1 MILPLSVTSTFF
13 FILNVRKI
21 RPTSIEQREGRG
33 LRQGNENSEVAV
45 YRYVTKGTFDAY
57 SWSLVENKQ
66 RFISQVMTSKSIS
79 RSCEDI
85 DEATLSYAEIKAVA
99 TGNPL
104 IKEKMEVDNEVQ
116 RLKMLKAS
124 STYTSYV
131 YMYDRYVRDTFGKK
145 LVAEVKYSD
154 VMFFYERLMQNYK
167 LQVGTVD
174 KIHTLIHP
182 IFKLAVRDS
191 IIRINPAD
199 GCMAEI
205 KKKSTTGAN
214 KRKAL
219 TIPQQKAFIDYTQH
233 SEVYYRWAPL
243 FTVLLGTGCRVGEII
258 GLRWED
264 VDFAERTIN
273 INHSVSYRADA
284 KDDFRCSY
292 SVSKP
297 KTEAGIRNVPMLDA
311 VYEALQDEKRYQKIE
326 GSNEMTIDGMSGFIF
341 RNRYGAVHNPQ
352 GINKAIKR
360 VSDAYNAEE
369 IIKAKKEKREP
380 ILIPHFTCHHMRHT
394 FCTRLCE
401 QEPNVKVIQEIMGH
415 KNIQT
420 TLDIYADATEEAKK
434 ESMVRLSE
442 KLDVF

>member
-1 MILPLSVTSTFF
+1 M
-13 FILNVRKI
+13 
-21 RPTSIEQREGRG
+21 
-33 LRQGNENSEVAV
+33 RQGNENSEVAV

>member
-1 MILPLSVTSTFF
+1 MS
-13 FILNVRKI
+13 
-21 RPTSIEQREGRG
+21 
-33 LRQGNENSEVAV
+33 
-45 YRYVTKGTFDAY
+45 
-57 SWSLVENKQ
+57 
-66 RFISQVMTSKSIS
+66 
-79 RSCEDI
+79 
-85 DEATLSYAEIKAVA
+85 
-99 TGNPL
+99 
-104 IKEKMEVDNEVQ
+104 
-116 RLKMLKAS
+116 
-124 STYTSYV
+124 
-131 YMYDRYVRDTFGKK
+131 KK
-145 LVAEVKYSD
+145 LIMGA
-154 VMFFYERLMQNYK
+154 VMA
-167 LQVGTVD
+167 
-174 KIHTLIHP
+174 
-182 IFKLAVRDS
+182 LALVV
-191 IIRINPAD
+191 
-199 GCMAEI
+199 C
-205 KKKSTTGAN
+205 
-214 KRKAL
+214 
-219 TIPQQKAFIDYTQH
+219 IPQTASAKTKWKLSA
-233 SEVYYRWAPL
+233 
-243 FTVLLGTGCRVGEII
+243 
-258 GLRWED
+258 
-264 VDFAERTIN
+264 TIN